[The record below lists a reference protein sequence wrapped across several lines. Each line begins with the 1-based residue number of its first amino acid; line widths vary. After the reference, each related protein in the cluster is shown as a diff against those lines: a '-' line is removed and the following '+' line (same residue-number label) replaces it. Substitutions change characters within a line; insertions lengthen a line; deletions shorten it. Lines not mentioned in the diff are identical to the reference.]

1 MDKGY
6 KTIFWGLFF
15 ASFHIN
21 LGLLKILPNF
31 VAWAII
37 AVGVEMLYKET
48 LYKYLSKASVL
59 SNIAVLYTVV
69 TGILSLINPRIELL
83 TVYNLVATISF
94 ALLELL
100 IEFYILEGSI
110 EYFDK
115 NGLHDV
121 IPEFV
126 KYQRNYSIV
135 FLLFTLVGCIALTLQ
150 IEELM
155 YFYAII
161 VLLLRISFLVY
172 MRKLYRLT
180 TNEVSVRQTR

>member
-6 KTIFWGLFF
+6 KNIFWGLFF

-21 LGLLKILPNF
+21 LGLIKILPTF

-37 AVGVEMLYKET
+37 AVGIEMLYKET
-48 LYKYLSKASVL
+48 LYKSLSRAAVL

-69 TGILSLINPRIELL
+69 TGILSLINPRVELF
-83 TVYNLVATISF
+83 TAYNLVATISF

-100 IEFYILEGSI
+100 IEFYILQGSI
-110 EYFDK
+110 EYLDK
-115 NGLHDV
+115 NGLDDLV
-121 IPEFV
+121 PEFV

-135 FLLFTLVGCIALTLQ
+135 FLLFTLVSCISLTLH
-150 IEELM
+150 IDELM

-161 VLLLRISFLVY
+161 ILLLRISFLVY
-172 MRKLYRLT
+172 MRKLNKIT
-180 TNEVSVRQTR
+180 TKEINN